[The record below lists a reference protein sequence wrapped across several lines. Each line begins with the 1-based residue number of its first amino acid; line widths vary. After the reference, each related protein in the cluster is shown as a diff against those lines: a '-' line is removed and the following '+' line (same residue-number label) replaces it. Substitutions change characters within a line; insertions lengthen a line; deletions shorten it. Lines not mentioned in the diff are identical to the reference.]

1 MTWPDLPLVELGLR
15 EVLLFLAVLAVQLAF
30 VVRVLLRQLQ
40 VQSSSMAWIVLILAL
55 PGVGIALYL
64 LVGEI
69 RLGSGTIRRHR
80 EIERIVRRRL
90 LSSEGSVTEGSAVA
104 ALSEELEPLAGLG
117 ARVGGM
123 PVRGGNVPSLFS
135 DSGDAIDAMLA
146 DMDRATSHLHVLT
159 YIYLLD
165 ETGRETAAALQR
177 AARRGV
183 ACRLLVDGRGSKG
196 FLRSR
201 LRKQLEQAGVEVAA
215 ALPVSLW
222 RQGMARLDIRNHRKV
237 TVIDGRV
244 AYTGSQNIADAAF
257 AIKPRFAPWVDV
269 TVRLEGP
276 VVRDLQALFV
286 EDWYLARNE
295 SLEEVLE
302 VRPGVREG
310 GVPVQ
315 VLGSGPNSHYEALEQ
330 LVQATLHTARRR
342 VVLTTPY
349 YVPDEGTNSALR
361 TAASRG
367 VETTLVVPA
376 RNDSPLVALA
386 SRSFYDE
393 LLEAGVAIYEY
404 SGGLLHAKTMTV
416 DGALTLMM
424 TANMDRRSFEIN
436 FELSLLVYD
445 RAFARELHRVHEGY
459 IASSHRVDSH
469 RWQERPWHRRALEN
483 AAGLVSPLL

>member
-1 MTWPDLPLVELGLR
+1 MTWPDLPLFELGLR
-15 EVLLFLAVLAVQLAF
+15 EILLFVAVLIVQLAF
-30 VVRVLLRQLQ
+30 VARVLLRQLQ
-40 VQSSSMAWIVLILAL
+40 YQSSSMAWIVLILAL

-64 LVGEI
+64 LVGEV
-69 RLGSGTIRRHR
+69 RLGRSTIRRHG

-90 LSSEGSVTEGSAVA
+90 ASVRGATTPAPLSK
-104 ALSEELEPLAGLG
+104 ELEPLARLG
-117 ARVGGM
+117 TRVGGM
-123 PVRGGNVPSLFS
+123 EVRGGNAPRLFS
-135 DSGDAIDAMLA
+135 DSDLAIDAMV
-146 DMDRATSHLHVLT
+146 DDIDRAVSHCHLAT

-165 ETGRETAAALQR
+165 ATGRKTATALER

-183 ACRLLVDGRGSKG
+183 TCRLLVDARGSRR
-196 FLRSR
+196 FLRST
-201 LRKQLEQAGVEVAA
+201 LREELEAAGVEIAA

-222 RQGMARLDIRNHRKV
+222 RQGLARLDVRNHRKA
-237 TVIDGRV
+237 TIIDGRV
-244 AYTGSQNIADAAF
+244 AYSGSQNIADAAF
-257 AIKPRFAPWVDV
+257 AVKPRFAPWVDV

-302 VRPGVREG
+302 VEPPERVD

-330 LVQATLHTARRR
+330 LVQATLHTARQR

-349 YVPDEGTNSALR
+349 YVPDEGTNAALR
-361 TAASRG
+361 TVASRG
-367 VETTLVVPA
+367 VDTTLVVPA

-393 LLEAGVAIYEY
+393 LLDAGVEIYEFA
-404 SGGLLHAKTMTV
+404 GGLLHAKTMTV
-416 DGALTLMM
+416 DGTLALVM

-445 RAFARELHRVHEGY
+445 RGFARELRRVQEGY
-459 IASSHRVDSH
+459 IAGSDRVDPG
-469 RWQERPWHRRALEN
+469 RWRQRPWPRRALDN
-483 AAGLVSPLL
+483 AAGLVSSLL

>member
-1 MTWPDLPLVELGLR
+1 MSWPDLPLFELGVR
-15 EVLLFLAVLAVQLAF
+15 EILLFFAVLVVQLAF
-30 VVRVLLRQLQ
+30 VARVLLRQLQ
-40 VQSSSMAWIVLILAL
+40 YQSSSMAWIVLILAL

-64 LVGEI
+64 LVGEV
-69 RLGSGTIRRHR
+69 RLGRRTLRRHR

-90 LSSEGSVTEGSAVA
+90 ERTQGPAPPAPLPEDF
-104 ALSEELEPLAGLG
+104 EPLAELG
-117 ARVGGM
+117 TRVGGM
-123 PVRGGNVPSLFS
+123 DVRGGNVPTLYS
-135 DSGDAIDAMLA
+135 DSEVALDALLA
-146 DMDRATSHLHVLT
+146 DIDRATSHCHLLT

-165 ETGRETAAALQR
+165 DTGRKTAAALER

-183 ACRLLVDGRGSKG
+183 TCRLLVDARGSKG

-201 LRKQLEQAGVEVAA
+201 LRRELEAAGVEVAA

-222 RQGMARLDIRNHRKV
+222 RQGLARLDVRNHRKATIV
-237 TVIDGRV
+237 DGRV

-295 SLEEVLE
+295 SLERVLE
-302 VRPGVREG
+302 VEPPEHED

-367 VETTLVVPA
+367 VDTTLVVPA

-393 LLEAGVAIYEY
+393 LLEAGVAIYEF

-416 DGALTLMM
+416 DGALALVM

-445 RAFARELHRVHEGY
+445 RGFARELHRVHEGY
-459 IASSHRVDSH
+459 VAGSDRVDAD
-469 RWQERPWHRRALEN
+469 RWQERPWPRRALEN